1 MEITFF
7 KNQGGSEV
15 AFTTDTIRNIA
26 VCGHGDTGKTT
37 LVEQILFNAG
47 VISKAETVDSGRTVS
62 DFTDEE
68 IEKKI
73 SIHSSL
79 SNVIWKNNKINIF
92 DTPGASDFVGE
103 VVSSFR
109 AAESAVMLVGA
120 RSGIQI
126 ETVKLWRRLDAR
138 DMPRIAFV
146 NKMEKTRADFYSVLE
161 ELKDFKITA
170 IPLTIPM
177 GQAEEYQGVI
187 NLMNMKAYRKDG
199 GGKEENAIE
208 IPVEY
213 KEIAEEYHLK
223 MIEMAA
229 EGDDELTEKYFD
241 QGTLTVEEAIK
252 GLREGLFE
260 NRFVPVFCG
269 SAVEN
274 SGITPLMD
282 FISLESPAP
291 GRVEEPCTSG
301 EKSRMVSQEGEFS
314 GIVFKT
320 MIDKFAGKMSFI
332 KVITGELKPGTEVFN
347 SREEKKERISKIFVC
362 EGKDLNEINSVCAGD
377 IAVITKIESL
387 RTNDTLCQQSDVI
400 HYKSLALPH
409 PVYSLAINAEK
420 QKEEDKMAAQ
430 LHKVAEE
437 DLTFTISYNEETKET
452 VISGM
457 GELHINIILE
467 KLLKNFKIN
476 VNRRVPRVP
485 YRETI
490 TAPSEA
496 EYTHKKQSGGHGQYG
511 KVCIRV
517 APLPRGEFFS
527 LSNDIKGG
535 SISKGYMPGIE
546 KGLLEGMLE
555 GYVAGYPLRDI
566 GVSVF
571 DGKEHPVDSSE
582 MAFKLAAKH
591 ALKDAV
597 AKAKPTLLEP
607 IMDLTVFV
615 EDQYLGDVL
624 SDLSTK
630 RGRVSDQQP
639 IGGGIQSIKA
649 QVPQG
654 ELMRYSIDLKSMTSG
669 TGAFEVEFSHYDPV
683 GGKIAQDIIAAS
695 KTEES

>member
-1 MEITFF
+1 M
-7 KNQGGSEV
+7 

-47 VISKAETVDSGRTVS
+47 VISKAETIDSGRTVS
-62 DFTDEE
+62 DFTEEE
-68 IEKKI
+68 IERKI

-79 SNVIWKNNKINIF
+79 TNVVWKDTKINIF

-109 AAESAVMLVGA
+109 AAESAVMLIGA
-120 RSGIQI
+120 RSGVQI

-138 DMPRIAFV
+138 DMPRIAFI
-146 NKMEKTRADFYSVLE
+146 NKMEKNRADFYKVLE
-161 ELKDFKITA
+161 DLKEFDITV

-177 GQAEEYQGVI
+177 GQAEDYQGVI
-187 NLMNMKAYRKDG
+187 NLMNMKAYKKEG

-208 IPVEY
+208 IPDEY
-213 KEIAEEYHLK
+213 REIAEEYHLK

-229 EGDDELTEKYFD
+229 EGDDELTEKYFEE
-241 QGTLTVEEAIK
+241 GTLSLDEVKK
-252 GLREGLFE
+252 GLREGLFD
-260 NRFVPVFCG
+260 NRFVPAFCG
-269 SAVEN
+269 SAVDN

-282 FISLESPAP
+282 FIAFESPAP
-291 GRVEEPCTSG
+291 GRVEEPCISG
-301 EKSRMVSQEGEFS
+301 EKSRMVSSEGATS
-314 GIVFKT
+314 GIIFKT
-320 MIDKFAGKMSFI
+320 MIDKFAGKMSYV
-332 KVITGELKPGTEVFN
+332 KVITGKLTSGSEVFN
-347 SREEKKERISKIFVC
+347 SREEKKERINKLFLC
-362 EGKDLNEINSVCAGD
+362 EGKELKETNEVLAGD
-377 IAVITKIESL
+377 IAVITKVESL
-387 RTNDTLCQQSDVI
+387 ATNDTICTADDVI

-409 PVYSLAINAEK
+409 PVYSLAISAEN
-420 QKEEDKMAAQ
+420 QKEEDKMSAQ

-437 DLTFTISYNEETKET
+437 DLTFTIRYNEETKET

-476 VNRRVPRVP
+476 VNRRIPRVP

-490 TAPSEA
+490 TGTGDA

-511 KVCIRV
+511 RVCLKIH
-517 APLPRGEFFS
+517 PLDRGNFFE
-527 LSNDIKGG
+527 LTNDIKGG
-535 SISKGYMPGIE
+535 SISKGYFPGIE
-546 KGLLEGMLE
+546 KGLLEGMNE
-555 GYVAGYPLRDI
+555 GFLAGYPLMDI
-566 GVSVF
+566 GVSVY

-591 ALKDAV
+591 ALKEAV
-597 AKAKPTLLEP
+597 EKAKPTLLEP
-607 IMDLTVFV
+607 VMNLTVFV
-615 EDQYLGDVL
+615 EDQFLGDVL

-630 RGRVSDQQP
+630 RGRVLDQKP
-639 IGGGIQSIKA
+639 IGGGIQSIEA

-683 GGKIAQDIIAAS
+683 SGKIAQDIIKASEAAS
-695 KTEES
+695 

>member
-1 MEITFF
+1 M
-7 KNQGGSEV
+7 
-15 AFTTDTIRNIA
+15 AFSTDTIRNIA

-47 VISKAETVDSGRTVS
+47 VIPKAETIDSGRTVS
-62 DFTDEE
+62 DFTEEE

-79 SNVIWKNNKINIF
+79 TNVIWKDRKINIF
-92 DTPGASDFVGE
+92 DTPGAADFVGE

-109 AAESAVMLVGA
+109 AAEAAVMLIGA
-120 RSGIQI
+120 RSGVQI
-126 ETVKLWRRLDAR
+126 ETVKLWRRLDKR
-138 DMPRIAFV
+138 DMPRIAFI
-146 NKMEKTRADFYSVLE
+146 NKMEKDRADFFRILD
-161 ELKDFKITA
+161 ELQEFGITA

-177 GQAEEYQGVI
+177 GQAENYQGVI
-187 NLMNMKAYRKDG
+187 NLMNMKAYKKDG

-208 IPVEY
+208 IPENF
-213 KEIAEEYHLK
+213 KALAEEYHLK

-229 EGDDELTEKYFD
+229 EGDDSLTEKYFAE
-241 QGTLTVEEAIK
+241 GTLTVPEAIQ
-252 GLREGLFE
+252 GLREGLFD

-282 FISLESPAP
+282 FIALESPAP
-291 GRVEEPCTSG
+291 GRVEEPCVTG
-301 EKSRMVSQEGEFS
+301 EKAKMISSDGEFS

-320 MIDKFAGKMSFI
+320 MIDKFAGKMSYI
-332 KVITGELKPGTEVFN
+332 KVITGCLKPGIEVFN
-347 SREEKKERISKIFVC
+347 SREEKKEKISKIFLC
-362 EGKDLNEINSVCAGD
+362 EGKDLKETSDVYAGD

-387 RTNDTLCQQSDVI
+387 RTNDTLCSASDII
-400 HYKSLALPH
+400 HYKPLALPH
-409 PVYSLAINAEK
+409 PVYSLAISAEK
-420 QKEEDKMAAQ
+420 QKEEDKMSDL
-430 LHKVAEE
+430 LHKVSEE
-437 DLTFTISYNEETKET
+437 DLTFTIQYNEETKET

-467 KLLKNFKIN
+467 KLLKNAKIN
-476 VNRRVPRVP
+476 VNRRVPKVP

-490 TAPSEA
+490 TGSSES
-496 EYTHKKQSGGHGQYG
+496 EYTHKKQSGGHGQYA
-511 KVCIRV
+511 KVSIRV
-517 APLPRGEFFS
+517 YPLERGKYFEMT
-527 LSNDIKGG
+527 NDTKGG

-546 KGLLEGMLE
+546 KGLLEGMSE
-555 GYVAGYPLRDI
+555 GFLAGFPLRDI

-582 MAFKLAAKH
+582 MAFKLAAKY

-597 AKAKPTLLEP
+597 EKSKPTLLEP
-607 IMDLTVFV
+607 IMNLTVFV
-615 EDQYLGDVL
+615 EDQFLGDVL

-630 RGRVSDQQP
+630 RGRVLNQKTL
-639 IGGGIQSIKA
+639 GGGIQSIEA

-669 TGAFEVEFSHYDPV
+669 TGAFESEFSHYDPIS
-683 GGKIAQDIIAAS
+683 GKIAQDIISAS
-695 KTEES
+695 QGN

>member
-1 MEITFF
+1 M
-7 KNQGGSEV
+7 

-79 SNVIWKNNKINIF
+79 TNVTWKDKKINIF
-92 DTPGASDFVGE
+92 DTPGSSDFVGE

-109 AAESAVMLVGA
+109 AAESAVMLIGA
-120 RSGIQI
+120 RSGVQI

-146 NKMEKTRADFYSVLE
+146 NKMEKTRADFYKVLE
-161 ELKDFKITA
+161 DLKEFEITA

-199 GGKEENAIE
+199 GGLEENAID
-208 IPVEY
+208 IPDEY

-229 EGDDELTEKYFD
+229 EGDDDLTEKYFD
-241 QGTLTVEEAIK
+241 QGTLTVEEAIQ
-252 GLREGLFE
+252 GLREGLFD

-269 SAVEN
+269 SAVDN

-282 FISLESPAP
+282 FIALESPAP
-291 GRVEEPCTSG
+291 GRVEEPCVTG

-314 GIVFKT
+314 GIIFKT

-332 KVITGELKPGTEVFN
+332 KVITGILKPGTEVYN
-347 SREEKKERISKIFVC
+347 SREEKKEKISKIFLC
-362 EGKDLNEINSVCAGD
+362 EGKELKETSEICAGD
-377 IAVITKIESL
+377 IAVITKVESL
-387 RTNDTLCQQSDVI
+387 RTNDTLCQQNDVI

-420 QKEEDKMAAQ
+420 QKEEDKMSAQ

-437 DLTFTISYNEETKET
+437 DLTFTIQYNEETKET

-476 VNRRVPRVP
+476 VNRRVPKVP

-490 TAPSEA
+490 TAPADA

-511 KVCIRV
+511 RVCIRIH
-517 APLPRGEFFS
+517 PLERGEFFAMT
-527 LSNDIKGG
+527 NDIKGG

-546 KGLLEGMLE
+546 KGLLEGMVE

-566 GVSVF
+566 GVSVY

-607 IMDLTVFV
+607 IMNLTVFV
-615 EDQYLGDVL
+615 EDQFLGDVL

-630 RGRVSDQQP
+630 RGRVLDQKA
-639 IGGGIQSIKA
+639 IGGGIQSVLA

-683 GGKIAQDIIAAS
+683 AGKIAQDIIAAR
-695 KTEES
+695 KTDE

>member
-1 MEITFF
+1 M
-7 KNQGGSEV
+7 

-26 VCGHGDTGKTT
+26 VCGHGGTGKTT

-62 DFTDEE
+62 DFTEEE

-79 SNVIWKNNKINIF
+79 TNVAWKDTKINIF
-92 DTPGASDFVGE
+92 DTPGSSDFVGE

-109 AAESAVMLVGA
+109 ASESAVMLIGA
-120 RSGIQI
+120 RSSVQI

-138 DMPRIAFV
+138 DMPRIAFI
-146 NKMEKTRADFYSVLE
+146 NKMEKTRADFFKVLE
-161 ELKDFKITA
+161 DLKEFKITA

-177 GQAEEYQGVI
+177 GQAENYDGVI

-199 GGKEENAIE
+199 GGKEENAID
-208 IPVEY
+208 IPDEY
-213 KEIAEEYHLK
+213 KAMAEEYHLK

-229 EGDDELTEKYFD
+229 EGDDELTEKYFEE
-241 QGTLTVEEAIK
+241 GTLSLEDAKK
-252 GLREGLFE
+252 GLREGLFD

-269 SAVEN
+269 SAIEN

-282 FISLESPAP
+282 FIVFESPAP
-291 GRVEEPCTSG
+291 GRVEEPCVSG
-301 EKSRMVSQEGEFS
+301 ETSRMVSSDGAVS
-314 GIVFKT
+314 GIIFKT
-320 MIDKFAGKMSFI
+320 MIDKFAGKMSYV
-332 KVITGELKPGTEVFN
+332 KVITGKLASNSEVYN
-347 SREEKKERISKIFVC
+347 SREEKKERVNKIFLC
-362 EGKDLNEINSVCAGD
+362 EGKDLKETNEVLAGD
-377 IAVITKIESL
+377 IAVLTKVESL
-387 RTNDTLCQQSDVI
+387 KTNDTICTSDEVI
-400 HYKSLALPH
+400 HYKSLSLPH
-409 PVYSLAINAEK
+409 PVYTLAINAEN
-420 QKEEDKMAAQ
+420 QKEEDKMSAQ

-437 DLTFTISYNEETKET
+437 DLTFTIHYNEETKET

-467 KLLKNFKIN
+467 KLLKNYKIN
-476 VNRRVPRVP
+476 VSRRTPKVP

-490 TAPSEA
+490 NSSAEA

-511 KVCIRV
+511 KVCLRIH
-517 APLPRGEFFS
+517 PLERGQFFEMT
-527 LSNDIKGG
+527 NDIKGG

-546 KGLLEGMLE
+546 KGLLESMNE
-555 GYVAGYPLRDI
+555 GFLAGYPLMDI
-566 GVSVF
+566 GVSIF

-591 ALKDAV
+591 ALKEAV
-597 AKAKPTLLEP
+597 EKAKPTLLEP
-607 IMDLTVFV
+607 VMNLTVFV
-615 EDQYLGDVL
+615 EDQFLGDVL

-630 RGRVSDQQP
+630 RGRVLDQKP
-639 IGGGIQSIKA
+639 VGGGIQSIMA

-683 GGKIAQDIIAAS
+683 SGKIAQEIIKAS
-695 KTEES
+695 ELE

>member
-1 MEITFF
+1 M
-7 KNQGGSEV
+7 
-15 AFTTDTIRNIA
+15 AYTTDTIRNIA

-47 VISKAETVDSGRTVS
+47 VIQKAETVDSGRTVS
-62 DFTDEE
+62 DFSEEE

-79 SNVIWKNNKINIF
+79 TNVIWKDTKINIF

-109 AAESAVMLVGA
+109 AAESAVMLIGA
-120 RSGIQI
+120 RSSVQI

-138 DMPRIAFV
+138 DMPRIAFI
-146 NKMEKTRADFYSVLE
+146 NKMEKTRADFYQVIE
-161 ELKDFKITA
+161 DLKDFQITA

-187 NLMNMKAYRKDG
+187 NLMNMKAYKKDG
-199 GGKEENAIE
+199 GGKEENAID
-208 IPVEY
+208 IPDEY

-229 EGDDELTEKYFD
+229 EGDDDLTEKYFD

-252 GLREGLFE
+252 GLREGLFD

-269 SAVEN
+269 SAVDN

-282 FISLESPAP
+282 FISMESPAP
-291 GRVEEPCTSG
+291 GRVEEPCASG
-301 EKSRMVSQEGEFS
+301 EKAKMVSTEGKTS
-314 GIVFKT
+314 GIIFKT
-320 MIDKFAGKMSFI
+320 MIDKFAGKMSYV
-332 KVITGELKPGTEVFN
+332 KVITGKLSSGSDVYN
-347 SREEKKERISKIFVC
+347 SREEKKERIGKIFLC
-362 EGKDLNEINSVCAGD
+362 EGKELKETNEVLAGD
-377 IAVITKIESL
+377 IAVLTKVDSL
-387 RTNDTLCQQSDVI
+387 QTNDTICQADDVI
-400 HYKSLALPH
+400 HYKALALPH
-409 PVYSLAINAEK
+409 PVYSLAINAEN
-420 QKEEDKMAAQ
+420 QKEEDKMSAQ

-437 DLTFTISYNEETKET
+437 DLTFTIKYNEETKET

-490 TAPSEA
+490 QSSAEA

-511 KVCIRV
+511 RV
-517 APLPRGEFFS
+517 NIKIHPLERGKFFEM
-527 LSNDIKGG
+527 SNDIKGG

-546 KGLLEGMLE
+546 KGLLEGMNE
-555 GYVAGYPLRDI
+555 GFLAGYPLMDI
-566 GVSVF
+566 GVSIF

-591 ALKDAV
+591 ALKEAV
-597 AKAKPTLLEP
+597 EKAKPTLLEP
-607 IMDLTVFV
+607 VMNLTVFV
-615 EDQYLGDVL
+615 EDQFLGDVL

-630 RGRVSDQQP
+630 RGRVMDQQP
-639 IGGGIQSIKA
+639 VGGGIQSIQA

-654 ELMRYSIDLKSMTSG
+654 EMMRYSIDLKSMTSG
-669 TGAFEVEFSHYDPV
+669 TGAFELEFSHYDPV
-683 GGKIAQDIIAAS
+683 GGKNAQDIIDAS
-695 KTEES
+695 SASAH

>member
-1 MEITFF
+1 M
-7 KNQGGSEV
+7 

-47 VISKAETVDSGRTVS
+47 VIQKAETVDSGRTVS

-79 SNVIWKNNKINIF
+79 TNVTWKNTKINIF

-109 AAESAVMLVGA
+109 AAEAAVMLVGG
-120 RSGIQI
+120 RSGVQI
-126 ETVKLWRRLDAR
+126 ETVKLWRRLNAR
-138 DMPRIAFV
+138 NMPRLAFV
-146 NKMEKTRADFYSVLE
+146 NKMEKTRADFFNVLE
-161 ELKDFKITA
+161 ELKEFDITA

-208 IPVEY
+208 IPDEY

-229 EGDDELTEKYFD
+229 EGDDDLTEKYFD

-252 GLREGLFE
+252 GLREGLFD

-269 SAVEN
+269 SAVDN

-291 GRVEEPCTSG
+291 GRVEEPCISG
-301 EKSRMVSQEGEFS
+301 EKSKMISMDGAFS
-314 GIVFKT
+314 GVVFKT
-320 MIDKFAGKMSFI
+320 SIDKFAGKMSFV
-332 KVITGELKPGTEVFN
+332 KVITGKLTSGSDVYN
-347 SREEKKERISKIFVC
+347 SREEKKERINKVYFC
-362 EGKDLNEINSVCAGD
+362 EGKNLKEANEVDAGD
-377 IAVITKIESL
+377 IAVITKVESL
-387 RTNDTLCQQSDVI
+387 QTNDTLCAADDVI

-409 PVYSLAINAEK
+409 PVFSLAISAEK

-437 DLTFTISYNEETKET
+437 DHTFLIKYNEETKET

-467 KLLKNFKIN
+467 KLLKNYKIN
-476 VNRRVPRVP
+476 VNRRVPKVP

-490 TAPSEA
+490 MGSAEA

-511 KVCIRV
+511 RVCLKIH
-517 APLPRGEFFS
+517 PLDRGDYFTM
-527 LSNDIKGG
+527 SNDIKGG

-546 KGLLEGMLE
+546 KGLREGMTE
-555 GYVAGYPLRDI
+555 GFLAGYPLMDI
-566 GVSVF
+566 GVSIF

-591 ALKDAV
+591 ALKAAV
-597 AKAKPTLLEP
+597 EKSKPTLLEP
-607 IMDLTVFV
+607 IMNLTVFV
-615 EDQYLGDVL
+615 EDQFLGDVL

-630 RGRVSDQQP
+630 RGRVLDQKS
-639 IGGGIQSIKA
+639 IGGGIQSIMA

-669 TGAFEVEFSHYDPV
+669 TGAFELEFSHYDPV
-683 GGKIAQDIIAAS
+683 GGKIAQDIINLSQAA
-695 KTEES
+695 EA

>member
-1 MEITFF
+1 M
-7 KNQGGSEV
+7 

-79 SNVIWKNNKINIF
+79 TNVVWKDRKINIF

-109 AAESAVMLVGA
+109 AAESAVMLIGG
-120 RSGIQI
+120 RSGVQI

-138 DMPRIAFV
+138 DMPRIAFI
-146 NKMEKTRADFYSVLE
+146 NKMEKTRADFYKVLE
-161 ELKDFKITA
+161 DLKDFQITA

-208 IPVEY
+208 IPDEY
-213 KEIAEEYHLK
+213 KKIAEEYHLK

-241 QGTLTVEEAIK
+241 QGNLTVEEAIK
-252 GLREGLFE
+252 GLREGLFD

-269 SAVEN
+269 SAVDN

-291 GRVEEPCTSG
+291 GRVEEPCISG
-301 EKSRMVSQEGEFS
+301 EKSHMISQDGEFS

-320 MIDKFAGKMSFI
+320 MIDKFAGRMSYI
-332 KVITGELKPGTEVFN
+332 KVISGILKPGTEVFN
-347 SREEKKERISKIFVC
+347 SREEKKERIGKIFLC
-362 EGKDLNEINSVCAGD
+362 EGKELKETNEVCAGD
-377 IAVITKIESL
+377 IAVITKIETL
-387 RTNDTLCQQSDVI
+387 KTNDTLCQPNDVI

-437 DLTFTISYNEETKET
+437 DLTFTINYNEETRET

-467 KLLKNFKIN
+467 KLLKNYKIN
-476 VNRRVPRVP
+476 VNRRVPKVP

-490 TAPSEA
+490 SAPAEA

-511 KVCIRV
+511 KVCIRIK
-517 APLPRGEFFS
+517 PLERGEFFS
-527 LSNDIKGG
+527 LTNDIKGG

-546 KGLLEGMLE
+546 KGLLEGMQE
-555 GYVAGYPLRDI
+555 GYIAGYPLRDI
-566 GVSVF
+566 GVSVY

-591 ALKDAV
+591 ALKEAV
-597 AKAKPTLLEP
+597 GKSKPTLLEP
-607 IMDLTVFV
+607 IMNLTVFV

-630 RGRVSDQQP
+630 RGRVSNQKA
-639 IGGGIQSIKA
+639 IGGGIQSIEA

-683 GGKIAQDIIAAS
+683 GGKISQDIIAAS
-695 KTEES
+695 KAEQA

>member
-1 MEITFF
+1 M
-7 KNQGGSEV
+7 
-15 AFTTDTIRNIA
+15 AYTTDTIRNIA

-37 LVEQILFNAG
+37 LCEQILFNAG
-47 VISKAETVDSGRTVS
+47 IIDKAETVDSGRTVS

-79 SNVIWKNNKINIF
+79 SNVIWKDKKINIF

-109 AAESAVMLVGA
+109 AAEAAVMLVGG
-120 RSGIQI
+120 RSGVQI

-138 DMPRIAFV
+138 NMPRIAFV
-146 NKMEKTRADFYSVLE
+146 NKMEKTRADFFTVLE

-187 NLMNMKAYRKDG
+187 NLMSMKAYKKDG
-199 GGKEENAIE
+199 GGREENAID
-208 IPVEY
+208 IPEEY

-241 QGTLTVEEAIK
+241 QGTLSIEEAIK

-269 SAVEN
+269 SAVDN

-291 GRVEEPCTSG
+291 GRVEEPCITG
-301 EKSRMVSQEGEFS
+301 EKSHMVSQDGDFS
-314 GIVFKT
+314 GIIFKT
-320 MIDKFAGKMSFI
+320 MIDKFAGKLSFI
-332 KVITGELKPGTEVFN
+332 KVISGILKPGTEILN
-347 SREEKKERISKIFVC
+347 SREEKKEKINKIFLC
-362 EGKDLNEINSVCAGD
+362 EGKNLKETSEICAGD
-377 IAVITKIESL
+377 IAVITKSEFSK
-387 RTNDTLCQQSDVI
+387 TNDTLCQANDVI

-420 QKEEDKMAAQ
+420 QKEEDKMSAQ

-437 DLTFTISYNEETKET
+437 DLTFTIKYNEETKET

-457 GELHINIILE
+457 GELHINTILE

-476 VNRRVPRVP
+476 VNRRVPKVP

-490 TAPSEA
+490 TIPSEA

-511 KVCIRV
+511 KVCIRIK
-517 APLPRGEFFS
+517 PLKRGEFFS

-546 KGLLEGMLE
+546 KGLLEGMIE

-566 GVSVF
+566 AVSVF

-591 ALKDAV
+591 ALKEAV
-597 AKAKPTLLEP
+597 AKSKPTLLEP
-607 IMDLTVFV
+607 IMDLTVLV
-615 EDQYLGDVL
+615 EDQFLGDVL

-630 RGRVSDQQP
+630 RGRVSNQSA
-639 IGGGIQSIKA
+639 IGGGIQSIEA

-683 GGKIAQDIIAAS
+683 GGKIAQGIKAS
-695 KTEES
+695 SNTAEA

>member
-1 MEITFF
+1 
-7 KNQGGSEV
+7 V

-47 VISKAETVDSGRTVS
+47 VISKAETIDSGRTVS
-62 DFTDEE
+62 DFTEEE
-68 IEKKI
+68 IERKI

-79 SNVIWKNNKINIF
+79 TNVVWKDTKINIF

-109 AAESAVMLVGA
+109 AAESAVMLIGA
-120 RSGIQI
+120 RSGVQI

-138 DMPRIAFV
+138 DMPRIAFI
-146 NKMEKTRADFYSVLE
+146 NKMEKNRADFYKVLE
-161 ELKDFKITA
+161 DLKEFDITV

-177 GQAEEYQGVI
+177 GQAEDYQGVI
-187 NLMNMKAYRKDG
+187 NLMNMKAYKKEG

-208 IPVEY
+208 IPDEY
-213 KEIAEEYHLK
+213 REIAEEYHLK

-229 EGDDELTEKYFD
+229 EGDDELTEKYFEE
-241 QGTLTVEEAIK
+241 GTLSLDEVKK
-252 GLREGLFE
+252 GLREGLFD
-260 NRFVPVFCG
+260 NRFVPAFCG
-269 SAVEN
+269 SAVDN

-282 FISLESPAP
+282 FIAFESPAP
-291 GRVEEPCTSG
+291 GRVEEPCISG
-301 EKSRMVSQEGEFS
+301 EKSRMVSSEGATS
-314 GIVFKT
+314 GIIFKT
-320 MIDKFAGKMSFI
+320 MIDKFAGKMSYV
-332 KVITGELKPGTEVFN
+332 KVITGKLTSGSEVFN
-347 SREEKKERISKIFVC
+347 SREEKKERINKLFLC
-362 EGKDLNEINSVCAGD
+362 EGKELKETNEVLAGD
-377 IAVITKIESL
+377 IAVITKVESL
-387 RTNDTLCQQSDVI
+387 ATNDTICTADDVI

-409 PVYSLAINAEK
+409 PVYSLAISAEN
-420 QKEEDKMAAQ
+420 QKEEDKMSAQ

-437 DLTFTISYNEETKET
+437 DLTFTIRYNEETKET

-476 VNRRVPRVP
+476 VNRRIPRVP

-490 TAPSEA
+490 TGTGDA

-511 KVCIRV
+511 RVCLKIH
-517 APLPRGEFFS
+517 PLDRGNFFE
-527 LSNDIKGG
+527 LTNDIKGG
-535 SISKGYMPGIE
+535 SISKGYFPGIE
-546 KGLLEGMLE
+546 KGLLEGMNE
-555 GYVAGYPLRDI
+555 GFLAGYPLMDI
-566 GVSVF
+566 GVSVY

-591 ALKDAV
+591 ALKEAV
-597 AKAKPTLLEP
+597 EKAKPTLLEP
-607 IMDLTVFV
+607 VMNLTVFV
-615 EDQYLGDVL
+615 EDQFLGDVL

-630 RGRVSDQQP
+630 RGRVLDQKP
-639 IGGGIQSIKA
+639 IGGGIQSIEA

-683 GGKIAQDIIAAS
+683 SGKIAQDIIKASEAAS
-695 KTEES
+695 

>member
-1 MEITFF
+1 M
-7 KNQGGSEV
+7 

-62 DFTDEE
+62 DFTEEE

-73 SIHSSL
+73 SIHTSL
-79 SNVIWKNNKINIF
+79 TNVIWKDTKINIF

-109 AAESAVMLVGA
+109 AAESAVMLIGA
-120 RSGIQI
+120 RSSVQI
-126 ETVKLWRRLDAR
+126 ETVKLWRRLNAR
-138 DMPRIAFV
+138 DMPRIAFI
-146 NKMEKTRADFYSVLE
+146 NKMEKTRADFYKVLE
-161 ELKDFKITA
+161 DLKEFEITA

-177 GQAEEYQGVI
+177 GQAENYEGVI
-187 NLMNMKAYRKDG
+187 NLMNMKAYKKDG

-208 IPVEY
+208 IPDEY

-241 QGTLTVEEAIK
+241 EGTLNLEDAIK
-252 GLREGLFE
+252 GLQEGLFD

-269 SAVEN
+269 SAVDN

-282 FISLESPAP
+282 FIARESPAP
-291 GRVEEPCTSG
+291 GRVEEPCISG
-301 EKSRMVSQEGEFS
+301 EKARMISTEGSTS
-314 GIVFKT
+314 GIIFKT
-320 MIDKFAGKMSFI
+320 MIDKFAGKMSYV
-332 KVITGELKPGTEVFN
+332 KVITGKLTAGSEVFN
-347 SREEKKERISKIFVC
+347 SREEKKERINKIFLC
-362 EGKDLNEINSVCAGD
+362 EGKDLKETNEVHAGD
-377 IAVITKIESL
+377 IAVLTKIESL
-387 RTNDTLCQQSDVI
+387 RTNDTICAADDTI

-409 PVYSLAINAEK
+409 PVYSLAINAEN
-420 QKEEDKMAAQ
+420 QKEEDKMSAQ

-437 DLTFTISYNEETKET
+437 DLTFTIKYNEETKET

-476 VNRRVPRVP
+476 VNRRTPRVP

-490 TAPSEA
+490 QGSSEA

-511 KVCIRV
+511 RVCLRIN
-517 APLPRGEFFS
+517 PLERGKFFE

-535 SISKGYMPGIE
+535 AISKGYMPGIE
-546 KGLLEGMLE
+546 KGLLEGMNE
-555 GYVAGYPLRDI
+555 GFLAGYPLMDI

-591 ALKDAV
+591 ALKEAV
-597 AKAKPTLLEP
+597 EKARPTLLEP
-607 IMDLTVFV
+607 VMNLTVFV
-615 EDQYLGDVL
+615 EDQYMGDVL

-630 RGRVSDQQP
+630 RGRVQDQQP
-639 IGGGIQSIKA
+639 VGGGIQSIQA

-683 GGKIAQDIIAAS
+683 GGKIAQDIISAS
-695 KTEES
+695 AKASE

>member
-1 MEITFF
+1 M
-7 KNQGGSEV
+7 

-62 DFTDEE
+62 DFTEEE

-73 SIHSSL
+73 SIHTSL
-79 SNVIWKNNKINIF
+79 TNVVWKDKKINIF
-92 DTPGASDFVGE
+92 DTPGAADFVGE

-109 AAESAVMLVGA
+109 AAESAVMLIGA
-120 RSGIQI
+120 RSGVQI
-126 ETVKLWRRLDAR
+126 ETVKLWRRLNAR
-138 DMPRIAFV
+138 DMPRIAFI
-146 NKMEKTRADFYSVLE
+146 NKMEKTRADFYKVLE
-161 ELKDFKITA
+161 DLKEFEVTA

-187 NLMNMKAYRKDG
+187 NLLTMKAYKKDG
-199 GGKEENAIE
+199 EGKEENAIE
-208 IPVEY
+208 IPEEY

-229 EGDDELTEKYFD
+229 EGDDDLTEKYFD
-241 QGTLTVEEAIK
+241 EGTLSIEDAIK
-252 GLREGLFE
+252 GLREGLFD

-269 SAVEN
+269 SAVDN
-274 SGITPLMD
+274 SGITPMMD
-282 FISLESPAP
+282 FIAMESPAP
-291 GRVEEPCTSG
+291 GRVEEPCISG
-301 EKSRMVSQEGEFS
+301 EKSRMVSADGSVS
-314 GIVFKT
+314 GIIFKT
-320 MIDKFAGKMSFI
+320 MIDKFAGKMSYV
-332 KVITGELKPGTEVFN
+332 KVITGKLTSNSELYN
-347 SREEKKERISKIFVC
+347 SREEKKEKINKVFLC
-362 EGKDLNEINSVCAGD
+362 EGKDLKETNEVHAGD
-377 IAVITKIESL
+377 IAVLTKVDSL
-387 RTNDTLCQQSDVI
+387 QTNDTICTADDVI

-409 PVYSLAINAEK
+409 PVYSLAINAEN

-437 DLTFTISYNEETKET
+437 DLTFTIKFNEETKET

-476 VNRRVPRVP
+476 VNRRVPKVP

-490 TAPSEA
+490 TGSSES

-511 KVCIRV
+511 RVCIRIN
-517 APLPRGEFFS
+517 PLDRGQFFE

-535 SISKGYMPGIE
+535 SISKGYIPGIE
-546 KGLLEGMLE
+546 KGLLEGMNE
-555 GYVAGYPLRDI
+555 GFLAGYPLMDI
-566 GVSVF
+566 GVSIF

-591 ALKDAV
+591 ALKEAV
-597 AKAKPTLLEP
+597 EKARPTLLEP
-607 IMDLTVFV
+607 VMKLTVFV
-615 EDQYLGDVL
+615 EDQFLGDVL

-630 RGRVSDQQP
+630 RGRVLDQKP
-639 IGGGIQSIKA
+639 LGGGIQAIEA

-683 GGKIAQDIIAAS
+683 GGKIAQEIIQAS
-695 KTEES
+695 QRSAE

>member
-1 MEITFF
+1 M
-7 KNQGGSEV
+7 
-15 AFTTDTIRNIA
+15 AFSTDTIRNIA

-79 SNVIWKNNKINIF
+79 TNVNWKGTKINIF

-109 AAESAVMLVGA
+109 AAESAIMLIGA
-120 RSGIQI
+120 RSGVQI

-138 DMPRIAFV
+138 DMPRIAFI
-146 NKMEKTRADFYSVLE
+146 NKMEKNRADFFQILE
-161 ELKDFKITA
+161 DLQDFKITA

-177 GQAEEYQGVI
+177 GQAEDYQGVI

-199 GGKEENAIE
+199 GGLEENAID
-208 IPVEY
+208 IPEEY

-229 EGDDELTEKYFD
+229 EGDDDLTEKYFE
-241 QGTLTVEEAIK
+241 QGTLTVEEAIQ
-252 GLREGLFE
+252 GLREGLFD

-269 SAVEN
+269 SAVDN

-282 FISLESPAP
+282 FIALESPAP
-291 GRVEEPCTSG
+291 GRVKEPCASG

-314 GIVFKT
+314 GIIFKT

-332 KVITGELKPGTEVFN
+332 KVITGILKPGLEVYN
-347 SREEKKERISKIFVC
+347 SREEKKEKIGKIFLC
-362 EGKDLNEINSVCAGD
+362 EGKDLKETTEICAGD
-377 IAVITKIESL
+377 IAVITKMESL
-387 RTNDTLCQQSDVI
+387 RTNDSLCRQDDVI

-409 PVYSLAINAEK
+409 PVYSLAIKAEK
-420 QKEEDKMAAQ
+420 QKEEDKMSAQ

-437 DLTFTISYNEETKET
+437 DLTFTIQYNEETKET

-467 KLLKNFKIN
+467 KLLKNYKIN
-476 VNRRVPRVP
+476 VNRRVPKVP

-490 TAPSEA
+490 TIPSES

-511 KVCIRV
+511 KVCIRIQ
-517 APLPRGEFFS
+517 PLERGEFFN
-527 LSNDIKGG
+527 LTNDIKGG

-546 KGLLEGMLE
+546 KGLLEAMSE
-555 GYVAGYPLRDI
+555 GFVAGYPLRDI

-591 ALKDAV
+591 ALKEAV
-597 AKAKPTLLEP
+597 GKAKPALLEP
-607 IMDLTVFV
+607 IMNLTVFV

-630 RGRVSDQQP
+630 RGRVLDQQA
-639 IGGGIQSIKA
+639 IGGGIQSISA

-683 GGKIAQDIIAAS
+683 GGKIAQDIIASSKAEAS
-695 KTEES
+695 

>member
-1 MEITFF
+1 M
-7 KNQGGSEV
+7 

-26 VCGHGDTGKTT
+26 ICGHGDTGKTT

-79 SNVIWKNNKINIF
+79 TNVVWKDKKINIF

-109 AAESAVMLVGA
+109 AAESAVMLIGA
-120 RSGIQI
+120 RSGVQI

-138 DMPRIAFV
+138 DMPRIAFI
-146 NKMEKTRADFYSVLE
+146 NKMEKTRADFYKVLE
-161 ELKDFKITA
+161 DLKEFEITA

-177 GQAEEYQGVI
+177 GQAEDYQGVI

-199 GGKEENAIE
+199 GGLEENAIE
-208 IPVEY
+208 IPDEY
-213 KEIAEEYHLK
+213 REIAEEYHLK

-229 EGDDELTEKYFD
+229 EGDDELTEKYFE
-241 QGTLTVEEAIK
+241 QGTLSVEEAIK
-252 GLREGLFE
+252 GLREGLFD

-269 SAVEN
+269 SAVDN

-282 FISLESPAP
+282 FIALESPAP
-291 GRVEEPCTSG
+291 GRVEEPCITG
-301 EKSRMVSQEGEFS
+301 EKSRMISQEGEFS
-314 GIVFKT
+314 GIIFKT

-332 KVITGELKPGTEVFN
+332 KVITGILKPGTEVFN
-347 SREEKKERISKIFVC
+347 SREEKKEKINKIFLC
-362 EGKDLNEINSVCAGD
+362 EGKELKETNEICAGD

-387 RTNDTLCQQSDVI
+387 RTNDTLCQQNDII
-400 HYKSLALPH
+400 HYKPLALPH
-409 PVYSLAINAEK
+409 PVYSLAISAEN
-420 QKEEDKMAAQ
+420 QKEEDKMSAQ
-430 LHKVAEE
+430 LHRVAEE
-437 DLTFTISYNEETKET
+437 DLTFTIQYNEETKET

-476 VNRRVPRVP
+476 VNRRVPKVP

-490 TAPSEA
+490 TSSAEA

-511 KVCIRV
+511 RVCIRIH
-517 APLPRGEFFS
+517 PLERGEFFS
-527 LSNDIKGG
+527 LTNDIKGG
-535 SISKGYMPGIE
+535 AISKGYIPGIE

-555 GYVAGYPLRDI
+555 GFVAGYPLRDI
-566 GVSVF
+566 GVSVY

-591 ALKDAV
+591 ALKEAV

-607 IMDLTVFV
+607 IMNLTVFV

-630 RGRVSDQQP
+630 RGRVLDQKA
-639 IGGGIQSIKA
+639 IGGGIQSVIA

-683 GGKIAQDIIAAS
+683 GGKIAQDIIAARNS
-695 KTEES
+695 EE

>member
-1 MEITFF
+1 M
-7 KNQGGSEV
+7 

-47 VISKAETVDSGRTVS
+47 VIKKAETVDSGRTVS
-62 DFTDEE
+62 DFTEEE

-79 SNVIWKNNKINIF
+79 TNVIWKDTKINIF
-92 DTPGASDFVGE
+92 DTPGASDFVGD

-120 RSGIQI
+120 RSGVQI

-146 NKMEKTRADFYSVLE
+146 NKMEKTRADFYQIIE
-161 ELKDFKITA
+161 DLKEFEITA

-177 GQAEEYQGVI
+177 GQAEDYQGVI
-187 NLMNMKAYRKDG
+187 NLMNMKAYKKDG

-208 IPVEY
+208 IPDEY

-252 GLREGLFE
+252 GLREGLFD

-269 SAVEN
+269 SAVDN

-282 FISLESPAP
+282 FISRESPAP
-291 GRVEEPCTSG
+291 GRVEEPCVTGEKAKMVSAEGKTSG
-301 EKSRMVSQEGEFS
+301 
-314 GIVFKT
+314 IIFKT
-320 MIDKFAGKMSFI
+320 MIDKFAGKMSYV
-332 KVITGELKPGTEVFN
+332 KVITGKLTAGSEIYN
-347 SREEKKERISKIFVC
+347 SREEKKERINKIFLC
-362 EGKDLNEINSVCAGD
+362 EGKDLKETNEVLAGD
-377 IAVITKIESL
+377 IAVLTKIDSL
-387 RTNDTLCQQSDVI
+387 QTNDSICQADDII
-400 HYKSLALPH
+400 HYKALGLPH
-409 PVYSLAINAEK
+409 PVYSLAINAEN
-420 QKEEDKMAAQ
+420 QKEEDKMSAQ

-437 DLTFTISYNEETKET
+437 DLTFTIKYNEETKET

-476 VNRRVPRVP
+476 VNRRVPKVP

-490 TAPSEA
+490 QGAAEA
-496 EYTHKKQSGGHGQYG
+496 EYTHKKQSGGHGQYARVCLKIRALERG
-511 KVCIRV
+511 K
-517 APLPRGEFFS
+517 FFEM
-527 LSNDIKGG
+527 SNDIKGG

-546 KGLLEGMLE
+546 KGLLEGMNE
-555 GYVAGYPLRDI
+555 GFLAGYPLMDI
-566 GVSVF
+566 GVSIF

-591 ALKDAV
+591 ALKAAV
-597 AKAKPTLLEP
+597 EKAKPTLLEP
-607 IMDLTVFV
+607 VMNLTVFV
-615 EDQYLGDVL
+615 EDQFLGDVL

-630 RGRVSDQQP
+630 RGRVMDQQP
-639 IGGGIQSIKA
+639 VGGGIQSIQA

-654 ELMRYSIDLKSMTSG
+654 EMMRYSIDLKSMTSG
-669 TGAFEVEFSHYDPV
+669 TGAFEMEFSHYDPV
-683 GGKIAQDIIAAS
+683 GGKIAQDIITAS
-695 KTEES
+695 SASAD